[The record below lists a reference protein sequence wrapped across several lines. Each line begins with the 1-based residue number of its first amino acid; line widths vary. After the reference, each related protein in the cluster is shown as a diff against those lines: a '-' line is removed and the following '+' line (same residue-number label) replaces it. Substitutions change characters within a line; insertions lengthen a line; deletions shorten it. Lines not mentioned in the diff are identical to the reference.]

1 MRGFIII
8 LFIILIF
15 TLPSIAQKKTSKNDS
30 LSSFFSKVKID
41 RLNNAAH
48 NIYLSAPDS
57 AREMAAEALLLAGK
71 AKYDYGKGES
81 YLTIGLVYWSQSY
94 YPISLFYLKSA
105 LSYFPKTRPLERSD
119 AYRSIGRTY
128 ADLKKYKEALLYLDT
143 ALYYAGN
150 DTVCIVKVISEK
162 ANVYSEQNDYKKALN
177 AVLFSLKL
185 NRKVRDNNTTAVL
198 YSRLSNIYNKMGNYT
213 AALAYNDTAL
223 LKSVQVN
230 NLRLRTYTYIEYA
243 RVYNNNGHYD
253 DAIPN
258 ALKAMAIAD
267 KIGAIDATYKSYQAL
282 INSYSLKND
291 LKEAL
296 SWQKKYNVI
305 RDSLNNVA
313 KLKTIK
319 LIQNYY
325 DLNSRMNNISLMEE
339 KDRTNKAKIQSQY
352 VLIEILMISLVVLVT
367 ICCAT
372 FYFYKQKK
380 ILSSKLQQQH
390 KELLDQ
396 KQLIEVQT
404 INLQKVNGLKDKL
417 LAVIGHDLRTPVANL
432 SNIIEM
438 FDDNY
443 LSANEVRELM
453 KDISPIIKGAE
464 LTLSNLLDWA
474 GSQIKGRNIHSSN
487 IDIYLLGLEMEQTFA
502 HDLQLKKIDFI
513 NQAYPGRGVYAD
525 ENHLKVIL
533 RNLISNAIKFTEAG
547 NITLSTLIEN
557 NELIVNVTDSG
568 KGMTTEEIDRLFYL
582 NTHFSNSGTSGE
594 KGTGIGLLLCKEL
607 VELNGGKLSVKSVP
621 GQGSTFY
628 FNLPMVKAYA

>member
-1 MRGFIII
+1 MKGFIII

-15 TLPSIAQKKTSKNDS
+15 TSPSIAQKNPSKNDS
-30 LSSFFSKVKID
+30 LNSFFSKVKID
-41 RLNNAAH
+41 RLNNTAH
-48 NIYLSAPDS
+48 NIYLSTPDS
-57 AREMAAEALLLAGK
+57 AREIAAEALLLAEK
-71 AKYDYGKGES
+71 AKYDYGKGQS

-119 AYRSIGRTY
+119 TYKAIGRTY
-128 ADLKKYKEALLYLDT
+128 SDLKNYKEASLYLDT

-150 DTVCIVKVISEK
+150 DTVCIAKVISER
-162 ANVYSEQNDYKKALN
+162 ANVYSEQKDYKKALD
-177 AVLFSLKL
+177 AAMYSLKL
-185 NRKVRDNNTTAVL
+185 NRKVKDNNNIAIL
-198 YSRLSNIYNKMGNYT
+198 YSRLSSIYNKMGNYT
-213 AALAYNDTAL
+213 AALSYNDTSFL
-223 LKSVQVN
+223 RSVQVN
-230 NLRLRTYTYIEYA
+230 NLRLRTYSYIQYA
-243 RVYNNNGHYD
+243 RIYNNNGHYD
-253 DAIPN
+253 EAIVN
-258 ALKAMAIAD
+258 AQKALAIAN
-267 KIGAIDATYKSYQAL
+267 KFGAIDATHKSYQA
-282 INSYSLKND
+282 IISSYTLKND

-296 SWQKKYNVI
+296 SWQGKYNMV
-305 RDSLNNVA
+305 RDSLNSIA

-339 KDRTNKAKIQSQY
+339 KDKTNKAKIQSQY
-352 VLIEILMISLVVLVT
+352 ILIEILMISLVILVT

-380 ILSSKLQQQH
+380 MLSSKLQQQH
-390 KELLDQ
+390 KELLNQ

-404 INLQKVNGLKDKL
+404 INLQKVNSLKDKL

-474 GSQIKGRNIHSSN
+474 GSQIKGRNIHSLN

-547 NITLSTLIEN
+547 NIILSTVIEN
-557 NELIVNVTDSG
+557 SELIVNVTDSG
-568 KGMTTEEIDRLFYL
+568 KGMTPEEIDRLFYL

-628 FNLPMVKAYA
+628 FNLPLIKAYA